1 MRFTLRIVD
10 LVRDFVT
17 VRRASYRYSETLGSG
32 LRRFTSFRVLCNAG
46 DPNCAL
52 SCSHRW
58 AVVRE
63 GAFAS
68 AMSLKERPSAR
79 VSYAL
84 SNRPFYIVSYLPGL
98 EDLIGVE
105 GRVVERVDGAII
117 SCCFDCLH
125 FEESRF

>member
-1 MRFTLRIVD
+1 MSILQVFR
-10 LVRDFVT
+10 
-17 VRRASYRYSETLGSG
+17 ETPGSG
-32 LRRFTSFRVLCNAG
+32 LRRFISFCILCNAE
-46 DPNCAL
+46 DPNYAL

-84 SNRPFYIVSYLPGL
+84 
-98 EDLIGVE
+98 
-105 GRVVERVDGAII
+105 
-117 SCCFDCLH
+117 
-125 FEESRF
+125 